1 MTTTAP
7 STTTTRF
14 RYVDDVEDIIY
25 VGEAEIEDG
34 DVNFLSVWRHG
45 LTSEE
50 VYPYTPTFPVV
61 IRRML
66 EITAKEQAMC
76 PPAAPVELP
85 TDWDEIKILDAET
98 MYLLELK
105 AILPEVKTDGDAAI
119 FGLRAVSR
127 VTSINGGKRYR
138 VIARGGID
146 DVRRELH
153 RIRIF

>member
-14 RYVDDVEDIIY
+14 RYIDDVEDIIY

-76 PPAAPVELP
+76 PPAVPVELP
-85 TDWDEIKILDAET
+85 TDWQEIEILDAENT
-98 MYLLELK
+98 YTISAK
-105 AILPEVKTDGDAAI
+105 SAALPDVKTDAEAKAYGLSTVRRIVPAA
-119 FGLRAVSR
+119 GGTYR
-127 VTSINGGKRYR
+127 VT
-138 VIARGGID
+138 ARGGID
-146 DVRRELH
+146 DVRRELY
-153 RIRIF
+153 RVRLF